1 MNSVRVIV
9 YRLKTIMDTRPLL
22 SNACIYGGLYT
33 LAEVSQ
39 QTMRSNLKSSLSSD
53 LSRRTAHANH
63 PPGIDFNSVK
73 RYAIMGTLVF
83 PPILTHWYRWL
94 EAKFPCTSPRVVA
107 RKLLLDQFL
116 LTPWVVVL
124 FYIGMAALE
133 GKQDWE
139 LTEELREKGFTTFFL
154 DCCYWLPVQYLNFKF
169 VPAFLR
175 VPYIGVTTFIWLNIL
190 CYIKSQPSFKAA

>member
-1 MNSVRVIV
+1 
-9 YRLKTIMDTRPLL
+9 MDARPML

-39 QTMRSNLKSSLSSD
+39 QTMKSSIQPVKPSVSASFSADMGLRPS
-53 LSRRTAHANH
+53 
-63 PPGIDFNSVK
+63 PGIDLSSVK

-94 EAKFPCTSPRVVA
+94 EATFPCTSPRVVA

-124 FYIGMAALE
+124 FYLGMAALE
-133 GKQDWE
+133 GKKGEE
-139 LTEELREKGFTTFFL
+139 LTKELKEKGAKTFLL
-154 DCCYWLPVQYLNFKF
+154 DCCYWLPIQYLNFKF
-169 VPAFLR
+169 VPAWLR
-175 VPYIGVTTFIWLNIL
+175 VTYIGVTTFLWLNIL
-190 CYIKSQPSFKAA
+190 CYIKSQPLVAQGPTG